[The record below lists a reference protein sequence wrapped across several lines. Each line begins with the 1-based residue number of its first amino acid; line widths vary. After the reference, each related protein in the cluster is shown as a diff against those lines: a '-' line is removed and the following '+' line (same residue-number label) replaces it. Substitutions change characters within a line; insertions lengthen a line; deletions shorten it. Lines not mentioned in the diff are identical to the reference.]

1 MKVTW
6 SLTFWFVKSKV
17 SNKAISELDEKHT
30 DLKLLTEES
39 PSYSPPFPC
48 VQPGKFIWL
57 R

>member
-30 DLKLLTEES
+30 DLKRLTEEMKGTLQDTS
-39 PSYSPPFPC
+39 
-48 VQPGKFIWL
+48 GL
-57 R
+57 